1 MKQLRLAL
9 TAVIMLAF
17 AAPAFAQGALQ
28 GFVVHPMPKVI
39 PEIHFQAQDGR
50 TRTLAEFRGKVVL
63 VNVWATWCG
72 PCREEMP
79 TLDRL
84 QVELGGPDFEVVALS
99 IDRGGFDVVGKFFA
113 EVGVTH
119 LAMYLDSDMEA
130 ASALSAVGL
139 PISLL
144 IDRDG
149 TEIGRLI
156 GPAKW
161 DAPEMVKF
169 IRSRLNKKSTSLGPS
184 FSDRAVTLLPSSI
197 KGSAS

>member
-1 MKQLRLAL
+1 MKQLWLAL
-9 TAVIMLAF
+9 VAIMLAF

-28 GFVVHPMPKVI
+28 GFVVHPMPKVV
-39 PEIHFQAQDGR
+39 PDTHFQDKEGR
-50 TRTLAEFRGKVVL
+50 TRTLADFRGKVVL
-63 VNVWATWCG
+63 LNIWATWCA

-84 QVELGGPDFEVVALS
+84 QAELGGPDFEVVALS
-99 IDRGGFDVVGKFFA
+99 IDRGGFDVIAKFFV
-113 EVGVTH
+113 EVGVQH
-119 LAMYLDSDMEA
+119 LAMYLDSTTEA
-130 ASALSAVGL
+130 ASTLGAVGL

-149 TEIGRLI
+149 TEVGRLI

-161 DAPEMVKF
+161 DAPEMVEF
-169 IRSRLNKKSTSLGPS
+169 IRSRLNKKSTSLGPPLDDS
-184 FSDRAVTLLPSSI
+184 AGILLPSTV